1 MRVEITAV
9 VPVTVTVVGIPKTV
23 LVLPLTTTIVI
34 RLAEVGL
41 LLLVG
46 VGLLDTHGVDLF
58 LGLDVLGRLFQSARV
73 GQDIRHPARRQE
85 PKPVRRPEP
94 KPLLARTL
102 AAH

>member
-23 LVLPLTTTIVI
+23 LILPLTTTIVI

-58 LGLDVLGRLFQSARV
+58 LGLDVLGRLFQSTRV
-73 GQDIRHPARRQE
+73 GQSVTTIQNIS
-85 PKPVRRPEP
+85 
-94 KPLLARTL
+94 TCI
-102 AAH
+102 